1 MMDVEKSDIL
11 LSKWLSGEMSK
22 EELEN
27 FKKSKDFKL
36 FNRIANESI
45 GFERPILNKE
55 EAYLNILSAIE
66 NIKSSKKTKTIFLF
80 NKKLFA
86 VAASIVL
93 IFSVFYFN
101 LKNTD
106 ISTSYSEHLT
116 IKLPDNS
123 EVILNSKSA
132 ISYNKKEWENNRILK
147 LEGEA
152 FFKVK
157 KGSTFVV
164 QSKEG
169 IVTVLGTQFNVLE
182 NENFLEVEC
191 YEGKVKVET
200 NDEVVILT
208 NGKKFTKFKKNGTV
222 KSTVKK
228 EQPGWIEKESVF
240 ESTPLKVVLKSLEN
254 QYDIK
259 FIRKSIDVNKLF
271 TGSFEHQNLT
281 LALETVLI
289 PMGIEYI
296 IDEKNKTINLQ

>member
-27 FKKSKDFKL
+27 FKQLEDYKL
-36 FNRIANESI
+36 FNRIAKESK
-45 GFERPILNKE
+45 GFERPVLNKE
-55 EAYLNILSAIE
+55 ETYLNILSAIE
-66 NIKSSKKTKTIFLF
+66 NIKSSKKTKTNFGF
-80 NKKLFA
+80 NKKLLA
-86 VAASIVL
+86 IAASIAL

-101 LKNTD
+101 FKRTNIATG
-106 ISTSYSEHLT
+106 YGEHLT

-132 ISYNKKEWENNRILK
+132 ISYNKKKWNTNRVLK

-164 QSKEG
+164 KSKEG
-169 IVTVLGTQFNVLE
+169 TVTVLGTQFNVLE

-191 YEGKVKVET
+191 YEGKVKVEA

-208 NGKKFTKFKKNGTV
+208 KGKKFTKFKKKGTV
-222 KSTVKK
+222 KNTIKK
-228 EQPGWIEKESVF
+228 EQPSWTEKESIF
-240 ESTPLKVVLKSLEN
+240 ESVPLKVVLKSLEN
-254 QYDIK
+254 QYNIK
-259 FIRKSIDVNKLF
+259 FKDKLIDVNKLF
-271 TGSFEHQNLT
+271 TGSFEHHNLS

-289 PMGIEYI
+289 PMGIEYTI
-296 IDEKNKTINLQ
+296 NEKNKTIELQ